1 MQTMINIPPRRRLAL
16 PRGLCARAI
25 AALLAMLALAAAHAA
40 ESYDDKYRLQR
51 IKPHETAL
59 VLLHGKWGAAPAP
72 LAAEFATERF
82 HVVSPEMPWS
92 GSRSYDAT
100 YEEGLKA
107 LNGIVATLRAGGYRR
122 VLIGGQSF
130 GANGALAYAAVYG
143 DVDGVMLFAPG
154 HNPDIDRNAQPRG
167 MIADARAAIAAN
179 RPDQPV
185 AFIDYNDGN
194 RSKALQLRADVYVS
208 FFADDGLANMRLN
221 ASRMSRPIPV
231 LCVMG
236 NGDFVTRQGSGY
248 FFDRL
253 PRHPKSQYLVSSAAH
268 REVPR
273 TSFALALEW
282 VNGLLN
288 E

>member
-1 MQTMINIPPRRRLAL
+1 MVRVLVALCSMLAVAVT
-16 PRGLCARAI
+16 ARA
-25 AALLAMLALAAAHAA
+25 ADGY
-40 ESYDDKYRLQR
+40 EDKYRQQR
-51 IKPHETAL
+51 IKPHETAII
-59 VLLHGKWGAAPAP
+59 LLHGKWGAPPAP
-72 LAAEFATERF
+72 LAGEFAEERF

-92 GSRSYDAT
+92 GVRGYDVT
-100 YEEGLKA
+100 YEQALKA
-107 LNGIVATLRAGGYRR
+107 LNATVAALRESGYRR
-122 VLIGGQSF
+122 VIMGGQSF

-154 HNPDIDRNAQPRG
+154 HNPDIDKNGQPRG
-167 MIADARAAIAAN
+167 MIADARAAIAAS

-194 RSKALQLRADVYVS
+194 RSRALQLRADAYVS
-208 FFADDGLANMRLN
+208 FFADDSLANMRLN
-221 ASRMSRPIPV
+221 AARVSRPLPV

-253 PRHPKSQYLVSSAAH
+253 PRHPKSQYLVSRAAH

-273 TSFALALEW
+273 ASFTLALEW
-282 VNGLLN
+282 VNGLLA